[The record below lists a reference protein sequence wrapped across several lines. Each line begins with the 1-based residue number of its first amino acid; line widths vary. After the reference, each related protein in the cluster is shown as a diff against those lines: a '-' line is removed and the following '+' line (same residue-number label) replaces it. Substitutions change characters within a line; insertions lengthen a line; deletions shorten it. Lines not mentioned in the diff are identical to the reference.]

1 MGAKNFIP
9 MLWAAD
15 VQKERD
21 KVLIGVKH
29 CNTDYQGQIKQQGDQ
44 VKILTVGP
52 VASYDYTRN
61 TEIADPD
68 QGTSAAQYLVID
80 QAKYCH
86 IFFDDLDDAQ
96 ARKGY
101 WEEQKRQMGITMAN
115 DLDNDVFGLYTE
127 AGKTIT
133 NSTLNTADLFSTIA
147 EVAEY
152 FKTINVPAGVTK
164 YLEVAPAIAT
174 KIILAKILHG
184 TDNDKRMETGY
195 LGNVLG
201 LDVYESNNIVK
212 NGSAYEC
219 LARTKAAISFAAQL
233 TETEAYRPQK
243 RFADAV
249 KSLQVWGRKA
259 VRPKE
264 LVRVTLTPAAESLI

>member
-9 MLWAAD
+9 MLWAED
-15 VQKERD
+15 VLKERD

-29 CNTDYQGQIKQQGDQ
+29 CNTDYEGQIKQQGDQ

-61 TEIADPD
+61 AEIADPD
-68 QGTSAAQYLVID
+68 QGTSAAQYLLID

-96 ARKGY
+96 TKKGF
-101 WEEQKRQMGITMAN
+101 WEEQKRQMGITMAG
-115 DLDNDVFGLYTE
+115 DLDTFIFGKYTD

-133 NSTLNTADLFSTIA
+133 NATVNTADIFSTIA
-147 EVAEY
+147 EAAEY
-152 FKTINVPAGVTK
+152 FKTINVPEGTTK
-164 YLEVAPAIAT
+164 YLEVSPAIAT
-174 KIILAKILHG
+174 KIILAKIVHG
-184 TDNDKRMETGY
+184 TDNDKRIETGY
-195 LGNVLG
+195 LGKLLG
-201 LDVYESNNIVK
+201 FDIYESNNIVK

-249 KSLQVWGRKA
+249 KSLQVWGGKV

-264 LVRVTLTPAAESLI
+264 LVRLTLTPAAESSI

>member
-9 MLWAAD
+9 LLWAED
-15 VQKERD
+15 VLKERD

-29 CNTDYQGQIKQQGDQ
+29 CNTDYEGQIKQMGDQ

-52 VASYDYTRN
+52 VYSKDYTRN
-61 TEIADPD
+61 TDIADPD
-68 QGTSAAQYLVID
+68 LGTSAAQYLVID

-86 IFFDDLDDAQ
+86 IYFDDLDDAQ
-96 ARKGY
+96 ARKGF

-115 DLDNDVFGLYTE
+115 DLDTFVFGKYTD

-133 NSTLNTADLFSTIA
+133 QAALTTANIFSTIA
-147 EVAEY
+147 QVAEY
-152 FKTINVPAGVTK
+152 FKTQNVPEGTTK
-164 YLEVAPAIAT
+164 YLEVSPAIAT
-174 KIILAKILHG
+174 KIVLAKIIRK
-184 TDNDKRMETGY
+184 TENDKIIENGY
-195 LGNVLG
+195 LGNLLG
-201 LDVYESNNIVK
+201 FDLYESNNIVV

-219 LARTKAAISFAAQL
+219 MARTKAAVSFAAQL

-243 RFADAV
+243 RFGDAV
-249 KSLQVWGRKA
+249 KSLQVWGGKV

-264 LVRVTLTPAAESLI
+264 LVRLTLTPAAESTI

>member
-9 MLWAAD
+9 MLWAED
-15 VQKERD
+15 VLKERD

-29 CNTDYQGQIKQQGDQ
+29 CNTDYEGQIKQMGDQ

-61 TEIADPD
+61 KEIADPD
-68 QGTSAAQYLVID
+68 QGTSAAQYLLID

-86 IFFDDLDDAQ
+86 IFFDDLDAAQ
-96 ARKGY
+96 TRKGY
-101 WEEQKRQMGITMAN
+101 WEEQKRQMGLTMAN
-115 DLDNDVFGLYTE
+115 DLDTFVFGKYTD
-127 AGKTIT
+127 AGKTIK
-133 NSTLNTADLFSTIA
+133 NDSVNTADIFSTIA
-147 EVAEY
+147 EASEY
-152 FKTINVPAGVTK
+152 FKTVNVPEGVTK
-164 YLEVAPAIAT
+164 YLEVSPAIAT
-174 KIILAKILHG
+174 KIILAKIIRK
-184 TDNDKRMETGY
+184 TRNDNIIENGY
-195 LGNVLG
+195 LGNLLG
-201 LDVYESNNIVK
+201 FEVYESNNVVK

-249 KSLQVWGRKA
+249 KSLQVWGGKV

-264 LVRVTLTPAAESLI
+264 LVRLTLTPTTESDI